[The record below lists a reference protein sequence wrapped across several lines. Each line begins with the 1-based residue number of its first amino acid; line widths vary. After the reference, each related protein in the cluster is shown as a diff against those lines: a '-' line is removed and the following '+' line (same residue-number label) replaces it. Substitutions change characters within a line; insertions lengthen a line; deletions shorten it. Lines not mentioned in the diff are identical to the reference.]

1 MESDQSGKGSGVDT
15 KGQDPLDRLATVAA
29 EAKKIALTRDVRF
42 DPREMLRILDEL
54 RGRSLRPAAQD
65 SIEEL
70 ADAIRGARPVPLT
83 DQVRMNR
90 QEFHQLVEKVQ
101 LEAA

>member
-1 MESDQSGKGSGVDT
+1 MESDQSGKGKGVDT
-15 KGQDPLDRLATVAA
+15 KGQDPLGRLAAAAA

-42 DPREMLRILDEL
+42 DPHEMLRILDEL
-54 RGRSLRPAAQD
+54 RGRTSRPGAQGSL
-65 SIEEL
+65 EEL
-70 ADAIRGARPVPLT
+70 AEAIRGARPVPLT

-90 QEFHQLVEKVQ
+90 HEFHQLVEKVQ